1 MVDVTQTM
9 FEFGIIMLVG
19 FLGAAIATK
28 AKQSVIIG
36 YIIVGVLIG
45 PLIYISIGGI
55 SYRGLVQ
62 DTTMVGYLST
72 MGLTLLMFF
81 VGLEFSFS
89 KLKKSKSPAVIL
101 ALINTGVD
109 MFLGLL
115 IGLALG
121 WPIIDT
127 VFLAGVFAMGSAA
140 ITGKALQEM
149 QKMSAPETD
158 FLLGAV
164 VVEDFISMILLTIIG
179 GLIFRNGSSDPVMLG
194 ATLVTVVAFY
204 AFFIF
209 LAIFIVPRV
218 MKHLQSSSFKSDE
231 MFILFALGILFLSAA
246 LAQVC
251 GVPAIIGAFFLG
263 MVFSESKISER
274 LQDRIAP
281 FKDAFVAIFFVSFGM
296 MIDPA
301 MFGMVLPVVLIAVPL
316 VLLGDMIIT
325 SALAYL
331 LGFTPRAATFMGTSM
346 CGRGAESVMF
356 ASVATDSVG
365 VTKAALISPFAGT
378 FCFAMSVITPT
389 LMKASARISLILGKI
404 VPHSSKHSAALVNRT
419 FSKIMLPSSLKLFK
433 RTHRIE
439 AVLIGYFALLIAVM
453 CTSNWLQLA
462 LFGGGV
468 VMIFLTYWLFESELR
483 PVVRSINYDNLGVLS
498 HDPKP
503 ISTFISAFVF
513 LSLMA
518 IMAAAFF
525 FGVWWPSSLIIFA
538 GYLVSV
544 LVLMRQ
550 TYTTTRTPAIYG
562 KRQPTMGW
570 PSLPPT
576 NVEKKEDKGKAPRV
590 HVAKTI
596 SRPAD
601 VPLPKMSDDLPD
613 AAHVPEPAVPK
624 DDDSPFRL

>member
-1 MVDVTQTM
+1 MDATQTM

-19 FLGAAIATK
+19 FIGAAIATK

-45 PLIYISIGGI
+45 PLIYITIGP
-55 SYRGLVQ
+55 YTYHGLIQ
-62 DTTMVGYLST
+62 DTTMVSYLST
-72 MGLTLLMFF
+72 LGLTLLMFF

-179 GLIFRNGSSDPVMLG
+179 GLIFKSGSTDPVMMG
-194 ATLVTVVAFY
+194 ATLLTIIVFY
-204 AFFIF
+204 VFFIF
-209 LAIFIVPRV
+209 LAIFVIPRV
-218 MKHLQSSSFKSDE
+218 MKHLQSNSFKSDE

-246 LAQVC
+246 MAQVC

-274 LQDRIAP
+274 MQDRISP

-301 MFGMVLPVVLIAVPL
+301 MFGAVLPIVLLAVPL

-325 SALAYL
+325 SALAYF
-331 LGFTPRAATFMGTSM
+331 LGFTPRAAMFMGTSM

-356 ASVATDSVG
+356 ASVASDSAG
-365 VTKAALISPFAGT
+365 VTKASSISAFAGT
-378 FCFAMSVITPT
+378 FCFFMSVITPG
-389 LMKASARISLILGKI
+389 LMRASARLSTLMGKI
-404 VPHSSKHSAALVNRT
+404 VPHSAKHSSALINRT
-419 FSKIMLPSSLKLFK
+419 FSKIMLP
-433 RTHRIE
+433 
-439 AVLIGYFALLIAVM
+439 
-453 CTSNWLQLA
+453 C
-462 LFGGGV
+462 
-468 VMIFLTYWLFESELR
+468 
-483 PVVRSINYDNLGVLS
+483 
-498 HDPKP
+498 
-503 ISTFISAFVF
+503 
-513 LSLMA
+513 SLML
-518 IMAAAFF
+518 FF
-525 FGVWWPSSLIIFA
+525 RSWC
-538 GYLVSV
+538 
-544 LVLMRQ
+544 M
-550 TYTTTRTPAIYG
+550 
-562 KRQPTMGW
+562 
-570 PSLPPT
+570 
-576 NVEKKEDKGKAPRV
+576 D
-590 HVAKTI
+590 
-596 SRPAD
+596 
-601 VPLPKMSDDLPD
+601 
-613 AAHVPEPAVPK
+613 
-624 DDDSPFRL
+624 